1 MITTFFYLL
10 IGHAIADFALQSP
23 WVAKGKNRH
32 AGPPPG
38 YNEKAHGPL
47 QPVWIPTMLAHG
59 LIHAGAVAI
68 ITNNPALA
76 FVQFV
81 THTLIDLLKCERV
94 YNVWVDQLLH
104 LWVLAVT
111 AVFFVKTR

>member
-10 IGHAIADFALQSP
+10 IGHAVADFALQSP
-23 WVAKGKNRH
+23 WVAQAKNRH
-32 AGPPPG
+32 TGPPPG

-59 LIHAGAVAI
+59 LIHGGAVAI

-76 FVQFV
+76 FIQFV
-81 THTLIDLLKCERV
+81 THTLIDLMKCERV

-111 AVFFVKTR
+111 AVISVEMR